1 MSTAKSPSP
10 PRLGGIDLLETGPFA
25 AMRDGELFRTLRDE
39 APLFWNDEPGDE
51 PGFWSLTRYAD
62 VEAVAKDPD
71 TFCNSQGTQ
80 ILSRRRGEGEGAPPQ
95 IHNMDEPRHNLMRRP
110 LISSFAP
117 RGVEVMADRV
127 REVTTQL
134 LDEALELGEFDFVKV
149 IASRLPLLVFAP
161 MLGVPVEDAHLLLR
175 WTNQISS
182 EDPEYSAG
190 PETAAAART
199 ELFEYYHRL
208 TAQRRAEPRTDVVST
223 LVGAEVEGCPLEQG
237 ELDSYYV
244 LLTVAGNET
253 TRNLLSG
260 SVHALSAHRVWDELR
275 ENPGVLRSG
284 LEEMVRWVTPVIHM
298 RRTATRDVEMH
309 GRTVH
314 EGDKVVL
321 WFASANRDER
331 VFDEPDRFNLH
342 RKPNKH
348 LGFGAGPH
356 FCLGA
361 HLARLEVRV
370 FYEEVLGRDLR
381 IEVLDEPDR
390 LVSNWFRGVKR
401 MPVRVTQGPGR

>member
-149 IASRLPLLVFAP
+149 IAVQEVSPAGLRSLAP
-161 MLGVPVEDAHLLLR
+161 TALTLASLEGLDAHANAVTR
-175 WTNQISS
+175 
-182 EDPEYSAG
+182 
-190 PETAAAART
+190 
-199 ELFEYYHRL
+199 RL
-208 TAQRRAEPRTDVVST
+208 A
-223 LVGAEVEGCPLEQG
+223 
-237 ELDSYYV
+237 
-244 LLTVAGNET
+244 
-253 TRNLLSG
+253 
-260 SVHALSAHRVWDELR
+260 
-275 ENPGVLRSG
+275 
-284 LEEMVRWVTPVIHM
+284 
-298 RRTATRDVEMH
+298 
-309 GRTVH
+309 
-314 EGDKVVL
+314 
-321 WFASANRDER
+321 
-331 VFDEPDRFNLH
+331 
-342 RKPNKH
+342 
-348 LGFGAGPH
+348 
-356 FCLGA
+356 
-361 HLARLEVRV
+361 
-370 FYEEVLGRDLR
+370 
-381 IEVLDEPDR
+381 VLDAPSADAAT
-390 LVSNWFRGVKR
+390 GVAS
-401 MPVRVTQGPGR
+401 